1 MNQRERCRR
10 FIHGGKVKQGQRRCF
25 WTARFLS
32 RIGSVRLMNRM
43 STKKLCAVQLRK
55 VQLLLATRVQV
66 NSYRSCRDA
75 ECLGIKLSRDV

>member
-1 MNQRERCRR
+1 MVGKLNR
-10 FIHGGKVKQGQRRCF
+10 GGAAVSGPL
-25 WTARFLS
+25 AFLS

-55 VQLLLATRVQV
+55 VQLLLAIRVQA
-66 NSYRSCRDA
+66 NSYRSCRDP